1 MELSVRL
8 NKASMLSGGGQKLV
22 VHLQRQWFPAGREGH
37 CAHCAGTGGGPT
49 NILLRL
55 IITFRAIDRRKDK
68 GKDLNK
74 DLEKRFSQRLK
85 QKQWQDKDGDREI
98 CKDRDIVTK
107 QNISYKN

>member
-1 MELSVRL
+1 MVSR
-8 NKASMLSGGGQKLV
+8 
-22 VHLQRQWFPAGREGH
+22 RERGAL
-37 CAHCAGTGGGPT
+37 CTLCGDGGGPT

-74 DLEKRFSQRLK
+74 DLETKFRQRLK
-85 QKQWQDKDGDREI
+85 QRQWQDKDGNREI

-107 QNISYKN
+107 PYKN

>member
-1 MELSVRL
+1 MHIVR
-8 NKASMLSGGGQKLV
+8 
-22 VHLQRQWFPAGREGH
+22 GR
-37 CAHCAGTGGGPT
+37 GGGPT

-74 DLEKRFSQRLK
+74 DLNKDLETRFRQR
-85 QKQWQDKDGDREI
+85 QWQDKDGDRKI

>member
-37 CAHCAGTGGGPT
+37 CAHCAGTGGGLT

-55 IITFRAIDRRKDK
+55 IITFGAIDRRRDK
-68 GKDLNK
+68 GKHFNK
-74 DLEKRFSQRLK
+74 DFS
-85 QKQWQDKDGDREI
+85 KDNG
-98 CKDRDIVTK
+98 KTK
-107 QNISYKN
+107 METETSAKTETL

>member
-68 GKDLNK
+68 GKDLNVDFSK
-74 DLEKRFSQRLK
+74 DNGK
-85 QKQWQDKDGDREI
+85 
-98 CKDRDIVTK
+98 TK
-107 QNISYKN
+107 METETFAKTETL

>member
-1 MELSVRL
+1 
-8 NKASMLSGGGQKLV
+8 MLSGGGQKLV

-37 CAHCAGTGGGPT
+37 CAHCAGTGGGAT

-74 DLEKRFSQRLK
+74 DLETRFRQRLK
-85 QKQWQDKDGDREI
+85 QRQWQDKDGDREI
-98 CKDRDIVTK
+98 CKDRDNVVTF
-107 QNISYKN
+107 